1 MASVQRHSQLPS
13 LSTCARGSARLKEK
27 LEHYALLAEIFGGIA
42 ILVTLIF
49 VGLQLMQSNSLATT
63 DALKDGTQIWTNAY
77 VEAFGTEEST
87 AFFRRATNHCAEL
100 SKDERGRFF
109 AVLTR
114 FVSAYDNIF
123 NQYDSGRLRE
133 EVFISIASVYYAIA
147 RTPCAQDMLL
157 HDLPVMPPYLVGPET
172 IEALS
177 GHEKDIQLPSFLLE

>member
-1 MASVQRHSQLPS
+1 M
-13 LSTCARGSARLKEK
+13 KDK

-42 ILVTLIF
+42 ILVTLVF

-77 VEAFGTEEST
+77 VAAFGTEEST
-87 AFFRRATNHCAEL
+87 AFFRKATNHCEDL

-109 AVLTR
+109 ATLTR
-114 FVSAYDNIF
+114 FISAYDNIY

-147 RTPCAQDMLL
+147 RTPCAQDILL
-157 HDLPVMPPYLVGPET
+157 HDLPLMPPYLVGPVNERQLAT
-172 IEALS
+172 PD
-177 GHEKDIQLPSFLLE
+177 KDMKLPGFLLE